1 MDLWG
6 GIGSG
11 EILLVL
17 LVALIVFGPNRIV
30 EIGRK
35 LGKIMNTVK
44 RASSDFTSQM
54 TRELEIEEKKTPPQ
68 SKPKASN
75 RTKTRLPS
83 RRQDRKTS

>member
-1 MDLWG
+1 MDLW

-17 LVALIVFGPNRIV
+17 LVALIVFGPNRVV
-30 EIGRK
+30 EIGRT

-54 TRELEIEEKKTPPQ
+54 TRELDIEDEKPPPQ
-68 SKPKASN
+68 IKPKA
-75 RTKTRLPS
+75 RTRTRRRLPS
-83 RRQDRKTS
+83 KRQDRTTG

>member
-1 MDLWG
+1 MDLW

-17 LVALIVFGPNRIV
+17 LVALIVFGPNRVV
-30 EIGRK
+30 EIGRT

-54 TRELEIEEKKTPPQ
+54 TRELDIEDEKPPPQ
-68 SKPKASN
+68 IKPKPRN
-75 RTKTRLPS
+75 RTRTRLPS
-83 RRQDRKTS
+83 KRQDRTTG

>member
-1 MDLWG
+1 MDFW

-35 LGKIMNTVK
+35 LGRMMNTIK

-54 TRELEIEEKKTPPQ
+54 TRELEIEDKKPPPQ
-68 SKPKASN
+68 SKPEASS
-75 RTKTRLPS
+75 RAKTKLPS
-83 RRQDRKTS
+83 KRQDRKTG